1 MSDNINMVDALHKT
15 IYNQDQQI
23 AQLKAENEMLKSDV
37 KEFQEWRKA
46 KNKGIRLLQQQLKD
60 NTKQMCEKIR
70 EKLSLHCDY
79 KDNIGWYMPEN
90 KFNLIL
96 DQIENEKESN

>member
-1 MSDNINMVDALHKT
+1 MKVIEEIKEKCCSHCEAECDGCWLKELISD
-15 IYNQDQQI
+15 Y
-23 AQLKAENEMLKSDV
+23 
-37 KEFQEWRKA
+37 
-46 KNKGIRLLQQQLKD
+46 
-60 NTKQMCEKIR
+60 TKQVCEKIR

-96 DQIENEKESN
+96 DQIENENF